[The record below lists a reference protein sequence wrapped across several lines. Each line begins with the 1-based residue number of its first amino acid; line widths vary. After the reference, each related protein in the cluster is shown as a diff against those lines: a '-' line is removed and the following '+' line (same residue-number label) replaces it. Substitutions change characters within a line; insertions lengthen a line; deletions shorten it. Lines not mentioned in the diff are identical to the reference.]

1 MLTGKKIVLGISG
14 GIAAYK
20 CADVASR
27 LAKLNADCHV
37 VMTEHAKK
45 IITPEPFRVLTKNQ
59 VYTDVFDDFGEEGME
74 VPHISLGT
82 SADVILIAPATAN
95 VIGKLAHGIADD
107 MLTTMVLPAR
117 CPILLAPAMNVYM
130 YENPVVQENLEILK
144 KRGYTVIE
152 PVEGHLA
159 CGYDGKGKLPA
170 PEDLVEAVLFAC
182 EKEKDLVGK
191 KFVVSAGPTRE
202 ALDPVRYITNHSSG
216 KMGFSLA
223 RMAAR
228 RGASVTLVA
237 GPVSL
242 KTPMGVNRIDIT
254 SAADMAEAVLREA
267 QSADCVIMAAAV
279 ADYTPMNTADQKI
292 KKKDGDL
299 AVPLKRTTDILASL
313 GANKKEGQ
321 VICGFSMET
330 ENLIN
335 NSRAKLDKK
344 NADLICANSL
354 RTEGAGYQVD
364 TNIVTILT
372 REETIELPLLSKDDT
387 ADRIL
392 DVIRER
398 FLR

>member
-20 CADVASR
+20 CADVASQ

-59 VYTDVFDDFGEEGME
+59 VYTDVFDDCGEEGME

-159 CGYDGKGKLPA
+159 CGTEGKGRL
-170 PEDLVEAVLFAC
+170 
-182 EKEKDLVGK
+182 
-191 KFVVSAGPTRE
+191 
-202 ALDPVRYITNHSSG
+202 
-216 KMGFSLA
+216 
-223 RMAAR
+223 
-228 RGASVTLVA
+228 RGAH
-237 GPVSL
+237 
-242 KTPMGVNRIDIT
+242 I
-254 SAADMAEAVLREA
+254 
-267 QSADCVIMAAAV
+267 
-279 ADYTPMNTADQKI
+279 Y
-292 KKKDGDL
+292 
-299 AVPLKRTTDILASL
+299 
-313 GANKKEGQ
+313 
-321 VICGFSMET
+321 F
-330 ENLIN
+330 
-335 NSRAKLDKK
+335 
-344 NADLICANSL
+344 
-354 RTEGAGYQVD
+354 
-364 TNIVTILT
+364 
-372 REETIELPLLSKDDT
+372 
-387 ADRIL
+387 
-392 DVIRER
+392 
-398 FLR
+398 